1 MFQIEKL
8 TEKLEQ
14 IWREIG
20 GCVILFDWF
29 SFLKEQSLSY
39 LSIGDVIDVSE
50 IFQEHDL
57 HQVELQHRD
66 AEYGARWDI
75 TKSPNWKSSKTGSL
89 N

>member
-39 LSIGDVIDVSE
+39 LSIGDVIDV
-50 IFQEHDL
+50 
-57 HQVELQHRD
+57 
-66 AEYGARWDI
+66 
-75 TKSPNWKSSKTGSL
+75 
-89 N
+89 